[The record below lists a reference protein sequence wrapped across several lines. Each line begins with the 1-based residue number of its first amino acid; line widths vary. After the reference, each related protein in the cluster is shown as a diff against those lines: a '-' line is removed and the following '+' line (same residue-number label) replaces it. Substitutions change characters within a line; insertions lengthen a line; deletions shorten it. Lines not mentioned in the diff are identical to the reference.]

1 MKRIT
6 DPTFSYT
13 PAVSTDIRKT
23 FARERKRLAEAKA
36 TESDTHKVL
45 PMVKARK

>member
-6 DPTFSYT
+6 DPTFKYT

-23 FARERKRLAEAKA
+23 FARVRKEQ
-36 TESDTHKVL
+36 ESLRREVNEKVQPL
-45 PMVKARK
+45 IRSRA